1 MKLIHAIVG
10 LSVASLLPSA
20 FAQEPASQ
28 EARPYRITIASD
40 VKPVSSE
47 DVRYPYMAG
56 SKNLEGAC
64 DVTFAIS
71 PAGRADA
78 IRVEDCTSDMFR
90 EAAKANIQRMSFA
103 PRTAAKDNVR
113 MNIAWAFDTDVRTA
127 SLD

>member
-1 MKLIHAIVG
+1 MKLIHAILAV
-10 LSVASLLPSA
+10 SVASLLPTA
-20 FAQEPASQ
+20 VAQEPASK

-56 SKNLEGAC
+56 SRSLEGAC

-71 PAGRADA
+71 PAGHADA
-78 IRVEDCTSDMFR
+78 IRVQDCTSDMFR
-90 EAAKANIQRMSFA
+90 EAAKKNVERMSFA
-103 PRTAAKDNVR
+103 PRSAGVDNVK
-113 MNIAWAFDTDVRTA
+113 MNIAWSFDTAIRTA

>member
-1 MKLIHAIVG
+1 MKLILAIVG
-10 LSVASLLPSA
+10 LSVASLLPTA
-20 FAQEPASQ
+20 VAQEPASK

-71 PAGRADA
+71 ASGRADA

-90 EAAKANIQRMSFA
+90 SAAKANVERMAFA
-103 PRTAAKDNVR
+103 PRASAQDNVR